1 MSITRRVFL
10 RNGALAL
17 VGTSALPAF
26 LSRAVMASETTPGSF
41 KNKRLVVIFQRGAA
55 DGLNVVVPFSE
66 KRYYELRPSI
76 GVAAPS
82 SQNSAQNGGQ
92 NSASDLDGHF
102 ALHPSLQPLKP
113 LWEKGHLAIVEATGS
128 PEFQKR

>member
-55 DGLNVVVPFSE
+55 DGLNIVVPHADCLCG
-66 KRYYELRPSI
+66 KKSI
-76 GVAAPS
+76 WRSFMPPVPRIQHART
-82 SQNSAQNGGQ
+82 
-92 NSASDLDGHF
+92 LT
-102 ALHPSLQPLKP
+102 LKTI
-113 LWEKGHLAIVEATGS
+113 WNRARRV
-128 PEFQKR
+128 